1 MVAEIISAFC
11 AFAFDCAIA
20 AAAGPLERNRPNSL
34 SQSDD
39 QSRGLHNAGGRT
51 ISCSLSTYLIG
62 RRCCIAGR
70 LQVVLLNAAFVGF
83 YDEPAIQE
91 PVALR
96 LHSTPKTRVLRN
108 SIQCCGAV
116 LVMPHCGRLCLWLA
130 GYRGRKEEMYHLLSS
145 FVSAVSQLWKA
156 TAYHPERHYMRGP
169 GPKWREKH

>member
-1 MVAEIISAFC
+1 MPIRSHCHDYGVGLRPILRDQWRNVKLAAIPFTRQERVVLDHCAFEHGHVRLTAFDSRPEIISAFC

-20 AAAGPLERNRPNSL
+20 AAAGPLERRRNRPNSL

-83 YDEPAIQE
+83 
-91 PVALR
+91 
-96 LHSTPKTRVLRN
+96 
-108 SIQCCGAV
+108 
-116 LVMPHCGRLCLWLA
+116 
-130 GYRGRKEEMYHLLSS
+130 
-145 FVSAVSQLWKA
+145 
-156 TAYHPERHYMRGP
+156 
-169 GPKWREKH
+169 